1 MEEEGREVK
10 RQIDCFG
17 VDRQRGRERGEK
29 KEEEEEKR
37 KEREER
43 ERETSRRDT
52 HAALCLYSLNFYR
65 NRGQPADNQ
74 TV

>member
-65 NRGQPADNQ
+65 NRGQPADKQ
-74 TV
+74 TD